1 MMLVRRLGSTAVG
14 LACALALAGCGDKN
28 DASSPTPVTTP
39 NPSPA
44 AGPTFSVSGTVF
56 ESAPTT
62 STRVPE
68 AEVQLNGGA
77 AYGTGSDGTF
87 TIPNVANGTYTL
99 NIRKAGF
106 NSQTVAVTVAG
117 ANVTGLT
124 ANLQPV
130 ARIVDV
136 IQDRSTSRN
145 RNECANSRAC
155 EVVTIASHNNG
166 ESRFFVA
173 WNNMADELDLEWWCN
188 GVRLAR
194 SELNGIGADEVKPA
208 IVAGQTCDLRII
220 NATNSTFAYTLYLTY
235 PY

>member
-1 MMLVRRLGSTAVG
+1 MISVCRIGSAAAGLVCV
-14 LACALALAGCGDKN
+14 LALAGCGDSD

-39 NPSPA
+39 SPSPA
-44 AGPTFSVSGTVF
+44 PGPAFSVSGTVF

-68 AEVQLNGGA
+68 AEVQLTGGA

-99 NIRKAGF
+99 TIRKAGF
-106 NSQTVAVTVAG
+106 NATTVPVTVAG
-117 ANVTGLT
+117 ANVSGLT

-155 EVVTIASHNNG
+155 EVVKIGSHNNG

-173 WNNMADELDLEWWCN
+173 WNNTADELDLEWWCN
-188 GVRLAR
+188 GVRVAR
-194 SELNGIGADEVKPA
+194 SELNGIGADEEKPA